1 MIFSTYLFT
10 VIGPAKSHL
19 EFYKTVLMIDVALED
34 FIRLDGLQVLLIVL
48 VINLRSR

>member
-10 VIGPAKSHL
+10 VVGPAKAHL

-34 FIRLDGLQVLLIVL
+34 FLCLDGLQALLVVL
-48 VINLRSR
+48 VISLRSR